1 MQETTPY
8 CFDLMS
14 LHEYAAMA
22 ASLGD
27 HLVLVDAVYWRRV
40 RPFFYRPLIPFQVL
54 SLESP
59 KPNTALFGG
68 VQHAVP
74 LGCPSNSVMEFIMT
88 ELAGDYELSELEK
101 KDAWAA
107 RSAAKR
113 FAIRPIT
120 CKTDFDLYG
129 HGVYLDFLQRTR
141 YSYKSERRDPAK
153 FAEWSKAV
161 FAYPKSLILGAYEGN
176 QLCAVG
182 ISYAAMDTAY
192 YATFFATKY
201 ALGRHVSDLML
212 HHTRMAAK
220 QTHGIRNLFATMR
233 HGVSGPEN
241 FYLHRGFKVK
251 SMPAMF
257 HSNRLTSV
265 TLHYLFRRQYQQIV
279 GSRLSA

>member
-8 CFDLMS
+8 CFEVMS

-27 HLVLVDAVYWRRV
+27 GLVLVDSVFWRRV
-40 RPFFYRPLIPFQVL
+40 RPFFYRPLIPFQVRDP
-54 SLESP
+54 SGP

-74 LGCPSNSVMEFIMT
+74 FGCPSNSVMEFIMT
-88 ELAGDYELSELEK
+88 ESAGGYELSELEK
-101 KDAWAA
+101 KDAWAV

-113 FAIRPIT
+113 FEIRPVT

-153 FAEWSKAV
+153 FAEWSKVV
-161 FAYPKSLILGAYEGN
+161 FACPKSLILGAYEGS
-176 QLCAVG
+176 QLCAVS
-182 ISYAAMDTAY
+182 ISHAVMDTAY
-192 YATFFATKY
+192 YATFFATKS

-212 HHTRMAAK
+212 HNIRMAAK
-220 QTHGIRNLFATMR
+220 HTPGMRNLFATMR

-257 HSNRLTSV
+257 RSNPLTSV
-265 TLHYLFRRQYQQIV
+265 ILRYFFRRQYQQIV